1 MVKAGDVVQ
10 VRVVEVDIGRKR
22 IALTMRT
29 SESRGA
35 GPRDQK
41 PGATPRAPGE
51 KRGKDR
57 SQPAAMGAF
66 GAALTEA
73 LKRR

>member
-1 MVKAGDVVQ
+1 VQ

-41 PGATPRAPGE
+41 PGAAPRAPGE
-51 KRGKDR
+51 KQERAAPKDR